1 MLPYGKFIHTIHN
14 KNNSNNSDWWLELKH
29 KLNKY
34 SKQKMLK
41 WGFSLYEGRR
51 YGKTLPSTISVMH
64 YNRKREKD
72 IHWYKIDKLF
82 LRDRIIPPMI
92 GGGVDNT
99 AHTGASYKCFVENP
113 YWTYDSWKENQKS
126 VGIKNV
132 YIKKGTNLFNYLP
145 DYTNLDYL
153 IVIIQLCKKYGLGQ
167 YRIPKLVWLF
177 FNIKMLKAIYD
188 VDMIKLVK
196 ERLHNI
202 KFLPY
207 QLKGLDSVTW
217 RELQFQW
224 AININVYIHPHQHI
238 VLNNENIGKTTLVW
252 SRWGYKEELSINDTN
267 HYNKNR
273 LVNTYKGDSPIGGGD
288 ITIPALYWFH
298 YDQIIRTRNIIHT
311 LGYVNED

>member
-1 MLPYGKFIHTIHN
+1 MSMLPYDKFICNTN
-14 KNNSNNSDWWLELKH
+14 KNNNSDWWVELKH

-41 WGFSLYEGRR
+41 WGFSLHEGRK
-51 YGKTLPSTISVMH
+51 YGNTLPSTISVMH

-72 IHWYKIDKLF
+72 IHWHKIDKLF

-92 GGGVDNT
+92 GGGVDDT

-113 YWTYDSWKENQKS
+113 YWTYDSWRENQKS
-126 VGIKNV
+126 RGIKNI
-132 YIKKGTNLFNYLP
+132 YIRKGCNLFNYLP

-153 IVIIQLCKKYGLGQ
+153 IVIIQLTKKYGLGQ

-177 FNIKMLKAIYD
+177 FNIKMLKSIHD
-188 VDMIKLVK
+188 VDMIKSVK
-196 ERLHNI
+196 ESLHNI

-207 QLKGLDSVTW
+207 QLKGLRSVTW

-238 VLNNENIGKTTLVW
+238 VLNNENIGKLLL
-252 SRWGYKEELSINDTN
+252 SRCRWGYKEELGINDTN
-267 HYNKNR
+267 TYNNR
-273 LVNTYKGDSPIGGGD
+273 VVIEIDGTTHMNTGD

-311 LGYVNED
+311 FSYVNSD